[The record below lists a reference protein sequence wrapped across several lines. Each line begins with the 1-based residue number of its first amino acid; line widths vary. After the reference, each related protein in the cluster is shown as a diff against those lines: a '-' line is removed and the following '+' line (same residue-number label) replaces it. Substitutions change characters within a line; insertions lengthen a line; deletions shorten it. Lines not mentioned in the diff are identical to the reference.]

1 MKITTTFKHLAVILL
16 ALGIAVGCAGPVE
29 KEDDGQ
35 VQAAEQA
42 IAAAKAANS
51 EAKAM
56 GAEWR
61 DTDKLIKQAEEALAA
76 GDTGKAI
83 ELANE
88 ARRQAENAMAQKRAE
103 EERLAA
109 AMAMQASAAKADDYY
124 TVASGDSLWR
134 ISGSDDIYGNP
145 YQWPLIYKAN
155 RDGIKDADLIFPGQ
169 TLTITRSASDD
180 EISAAVQHAKTRGG
194 WSLGTVEQSDMEYL
208 AQ

>member
-1 MKITTTFKHLAVILL
+1 MKITTTFKHLVVILL
-16 ALGIAVGCAGPVE
+16 ALGIAVGCATAPT
-29 KEDDGQ
+29 DDGQ

-42 IAAAKAANS
+42 IAEAKALNA

-83 ELANE
+83 ELANQ
-88 ARRQAENAMAQKRAE
+88 AKRQAENAIAQKKAE
-103 EERLAA
+103 DERLAA
-109 AMAMQASAAKADDYY
+109 AMAVKSDDYY
-124 TVASGDSLWR
+124 TVVSGDSLWR
-134 ISGSDDIYGNP
+134 ISGSDDGYGNP

-155 RDGIKDADLIFPGQ
+155 RDAIKDADLIFPGQ
-169 TLTITRSASDD
+169 TLTITRSASEAD
-180 EISAAVQHAKTRGG
+180 ISAAVQHAKTRGE
-194 WSLGTVEQSDMEYL
+194 WSLGSVEQSDMEYL